1 MGQECILLVED
12 DAAIAEPLRYQ
23 LERHGYRV
31 VSTGDGRQALELA
44 RQEPPDLVLLD
55 LMLPG
60 LDGLEVCRE
69 LRRESPVPVLMMTAR
84 GEEMDRV
91 LGLEMGADDYIVK
104 PFSFRELLARVRANL
119 RRVALDTRR
128 VAGPL
133 ELDALRVDLDRRTVT
148 REGEPVALSFREF
161 ELLRA
166 LVLARGAVC
175 SRECL
180 LDTVW
185 GPDWVG
191 DPRTVD
197 VHVRWLR
204 EKLER
209 DAAHPRLL
217 LTSRGAGYRL
227 VTPDELVS

>member
-1 MGQECILLVED
+1 MANERILLVED

-23 LERHGYRV
+23 LERHGYQV
-31 VSTGDGRQALELA
+31 VAAGDGREALDVA
-44 RQEPPDLVLLD
+44 RRSVPDLVLLD

-60 LDGLEVCRE
+60 LDGIEVCRE
-69 LRRESPVPVLMMTAR
+69 LRSHSPVPVLMMTAR
-84 GEEMDRV
+84 GEESDRV

-104 PFSFRELLARVRANL
+104 PFSFRELLARIRANL
-119 RRVALDTRR
+119 RRVALDTRSG
-128 VAGPL
+128 GPVQL
-133 ELDALRVDLDRRTVT
+133 GPVRIDLARRAVT
-148 REGEPVALSFREF
+148 KDGQPVALSFREF
-161 ELLRA
+161 ELLGA
-166 LVLARGAVC
+166 LALAQGAVC
-175 SRECL
+175 SRESL
-180 LDTVW
+180 LNAVW

-209 DAAHPRLL
+209 DAAHPELL

-227 VTPDELVS
+227 VTPDELGR